1 MKNILFLL
9 LVLISTL
16 AFAQDKKDTIKV
28 GWGASAVTGLNLSQV
43 AFSDWSQGGD
53 NSLAFTIFGL
63 LGANYYAMPWKLE
76 NSLKLAYGRTK
87 LGESAFR
94 TNDNE
99 LYLESVLT
107 YDVPTWE
114 VDPYFSNTVRTVIS
128 KGYDYKVDPA
138 LQISNFFDPGYITQS
153 LGFSYDKLKGF
164 KTRLGLAIQ
173 ETFTQ
178 EFNQYSD
185 DADTPDKVEKFK
197 LETGLESVTEGEVE
211 FAENMLLNSKLRL
224 FTRFNMLD
232 VWDVRWDN
240 TITAKVN
247 DFVNV
252 NLNVLVIY
260 EKSQSLKTQIKE
272 ALQLGFTYTLF

>member
-1 MKNILFLL
+1 MKNIYLFILL
-9 LVLISTL
+9 SLSSMI
-16 AFAQDKKDTIKV
+16 FAQEKKDTIKV
-28 GWGASAVTGLNLSQV
+28 GWEGSAVAGLNLSQV

-63 LGANYYAMPWKLE
+63 FGANYYAMPWKLE

-87 LGESAFR
+87 LGENSFR

-107 YDVPTWE
+107 YDIQTWD
-114 VDPYFSNTVRTVIS
+114 VDPYFSNTVRTIIS
-128 KGYDYKVDPA
+128 KGYDYSVDPA
-138 LQISNFFDPGYITQS
+138 LQTSNFFDPGYITQS
-153 LGFSYDKLKGF
+153 LGFSYDKVKGF

-173 ETFTQ
+173 ETITKN
-178 EFNQYSD
+178 FNVYSD
-185 DADTPDKVEKFK
+185 DPDTPDKIEKFK

-211 FAENMLLNSKLRL
+211 FAQNMLFNSKLRL
-224 FTRFNMLD
+224 FTRFNMMD

-260 EKSQSLKTQIKE
+260 EKSQSLRTQVKE